1 MRTTISIND
10 AILRDLRTAAS
21 RAGIP
26 FRQVVQEALQVG
38 LRNLRQTSK
47 TSRFRVEPHPLRT
60 KSAFRALSAHQL
72 YDQLEA
78 EQDRK

>member
-10 AILRDLRTAAS
+10 AILKDLRTAAS
-21 RAGIP
+21 KAGVP

-38 LRNLRQTSK
+38 LRNLTTSSRQ
-47 TSRFRVEPHPLRT
+47 SRFRITTYPLHT
-60 KSAFRALSAHQL
+60 KAAFRAVPANQL

-78 EQDRK
+78 EQDRR